1 MSVTPALLIALALAA
16 PGPKTTVE
24 HFLRPAS
31 PADLCGQ
38 LTPRYRKTIDTQ
50 YGPCL
55 QSAGQNPKATQLR
68 FLRVHTGG
76 ARATVEVRYLFRARR
91 YHELFTLVR
100 LNGRWKIDD
109 ARLLA

>member
-1 MSVTPALLIALALAA
+1 MTAALLIALALVSS
-16 PGPKTTVE
+16 PRTTVT
-24 HFLRPAS
+24 HFLQPAS

-55 QSAGQNPKATQLR
+55 QSAGQNPKATRLR

-76 ARATVEVRYLFRARR
+76 ATATVEVRYLFRGRR
-91 YHELFTLVR
+91 YHERFTLVR
-100 LNGRWKIDD
+100 LHGRWKIDD